1 VTALDG
7 ELGKFFDNGNEL
19 ELGNG
24 WNALRPLK
32 ATRNPLTGSIDVSVV
47 ANPGRGAPYVIAA
60 GVIALTATSPDVQ
73 IDNEAAAASDN
84 LDTITAHADMGPGS
98 VVVLRSTSSS
108 RDPTIKHAT
117 GNILLT
123 GGADFTMLGATNNR
137 IGLMWSGV
145 RWHELWR
152 F

>member
-1 VTALDG
+1 MTALDG
-7 ELGKFFDNGNEL
+7 ELGKFFDNGTEL

-32 ATRNPLTGSIDVSVV
+32 AARNPVTQSIDISVV
-47 ANPGRGAPYVIAA
+47 AQPGRGAPYVIAA
-60 GVIALTATSPDVQ
+60 GVIVLTTTSPDVQ

-84 LDTITAHADMGPGS
+84 LDTITPHEDMGPGF
-98 VVVLRSTSSS
+98 VIIVRSTDAS
-108 RDPTIKHAT
+108 RDPTLKHAT
-117 GNILLT
+117 GNMQLA
-123 GGADFTMLGATNNR
+123 GPADFTILAPTANR
-137 IGLMWSGV
+137 IALMWSGV

>member
-1 VTALDG
+1 MTALDG
-7 ELGKFFDNGNEL
+7 ELGKFFDDGTEL

-24 WNALRPLK
+24 WNVLRPLK
-32 ATRNPLTGSIDVSVV
+32 AERNPLTESIDIRLV
-47 ANPGRGAPYVIAA
+47 AQPGRGAAYVIAS
-60 GVIALTATSPDVQ
+60 GVIALTTTSPDVQ
-73 IDNEAAAASDN
+73 IDNEAAAASDD
-84 LDTITAHADMGPGS
+84 LDTITPHADMGPGS
-98 VVVLRSTSSS
+98 VVVLRSTNSS

-117 GNILLT
+117 GNILLV
-123 GGADFTMLGATNNR
+123 GGLDFTMLGATNNR